1 MLLLGLSPG
10 DERAIY
16 AQIAD
21 RVRFSIAAGA
31 LRPGELVPSVRDLAR
46 QLVVNPNTV
55 SRAYRELQAE
65 GLLEAVRGT
74 GLAVTAGAPERC
86 KEGRRETVRARLRA
100 AIDEARRSDLDP
112 GEIEAILREEWDASR
127 AEASTKEDRR

>member
-21 RVRFSIAAGA
+21 RVRFAVADGA
-31 LRPGELVPSVRDLAR
+31 MRPGELVPSVRELAK

-55 SRAYRELQAE
+55 ARAYRELQAE

-74 GLAVTAGAPERC
+74 GLAVTAEAPERC
-86 KEGRRETVRARLRA
+86 REARREHVRARLRG
-100 AIDEARRSDLDP
+100 AIGEARRSALEP
-112 GEIEAILREEWDASR
+112 SEIEAILRQEWDAANGASSR
-127 AEASTKEDRR
+127 GERR